1 MFSTLSRTWTA
12 VLFDIEGTLLDT
24 SPHSPAAVVPGVEG
38 VLQSLT
44 EQGIPLAIATIKTT
58 DDALALLDQFNLRHY
73 FQVISANDSGHTDKD
88 AIVAHALAAL
98 EANGADLSMP
108 VLIGDRIHDVE
119 GASANGVPSIIV
131 EWGHGGPDE
140 AGDAIATVYST
151 DKLRELLLGN

>member
-1 MFSTLSRTWTA
+1 MFATLSRTWTA

-24 SPHSPAAVVPGVEG
+24 TPGAPVAVVPGIEG

-44 EQGIPLAIATIKTT
+44 EQGIPLAIATIKSK
-58 DDALALLDQFNLRHY
+58 DDALELLEQSNLRQY
-73 FQVISANDSGHTDKD
+73 FSVVSASEDERTHKD
-88 AIVAHALAAL
+88 DIVSHALTEL
-98 EANGADLSMP
+98 EASGADLSMP
-108 VLIGDRIHDVE
+108 VLVGDRIHDVE
-119 GASANGVPSIIV
+119 GASANGIPSIIV

>member
-12 VLFDIEGTLLDT
+12 VLFDIEGTILDT
-24 SPHSPAAVVPGVEG
+24 TPGSRVAVVPGIEG

-58 DDALALLDQFNLRHY
+58 DEALALLDQFDLRRY
-73 FQVISANDSGHTDKD
+73 FSVISANDTGHTDKD
-88 AIVAHALAAL
+88 AIVAHALAEL

-119 GASANGVPSIIV
+119 GARANGVPAIIV

-140 AGDAIATVYST
+140 AGDAIATVYSA
-151 DKLRELLLGN
+151 DKLRELLIGN